1 MTSSASG
8 SRPSRRLTPDS
19 VHASDGDDL
28 YPMRVLLID
37 DGASKSLTF
46 RRLTGDDGA
55 SRYLV
60 DRVSTQGDACE
71 AMENGDHDVYIVDHL
86 VGTRTGF
93 DLLSWVKTRGLRIP
107 IVFVSGSSD
116 HGTGVTAVNA
126 GASCYVVSDSI
137 DSGLLE
143 HSLRNAVEQ
152 MTALDRLS
160 SAGIEIDVDASMKTR
175 MLFRIAE
182 KLREPS
188 TAVLDVTRRSLQSA
202 LPASAL
208 ESFGLI
214 EDKANTLLTLANDLN
229 DLAMLEAGHLRI
241 NTETF
246 SLRGLLFHM
255 NQKIGSA
262 ARDGDPVISVE
273 IAPDVPDAVVGDPGR
288 LRLVVVTFIE
298 SVVARSSVNRI
309 GVRIRVAHRAPG
321 AITLRFE
328 IEAVRRGNVYS
339 ASAVQKSSPIDADG
353 HNGVTA
359 VTEALG
365 MPAALEI
372 VSRMGGSV
380 TVDGDQDSVASVQL
394 TIRLQIREEGHPM
407 RPDLDEDG
415 QMNGPIL
422 VIADDADGRRSLMS
436 ALGGADL
443 PYLAAPSVEAWRA
456 AQLAVGEDFELPAL
470 AVIESSEDSFGVC
483 DKFNE
488 IVSGE
493 VPVVVV
499 VAFGN
504 RGDAARCRERG
515 VRGYLPRPLDSGDL
529 VDVVRSSMALTTS
542 GDSTTLVTRHWL
554 REGRPSLHVLVV
566 DDSSTNLFLLTR
578 MLEQRG
584 HSTVTAD
591 DGREATK
598 ACSNESFDVVLM
610 DVMMPVMGGF
620 EATRVIRE
628 MYSGSSAQPLI
639 VGVSAFAD
647 QVNIERSQDAGMDG
661 FLAKP
666 VQPENLF
673 AAIEQQRST
682 VLA

>member
-1 MTSSASG
+1 
-8 SRPSRRLTPDS
+8 
-19 VHASDGDDL
+19 
-28 YPMRVLLID
+28 MRVLLID
-37 DGASKSLTF
+37 DGAAESLTF
-46 RRLTGDDGA
+46 RRLTGGNGVG
-55 SRYLV
+55 RYAV
-60 DRVSTQGDACE
+60 DRVSTQGEACE
-71 AMENGDHDVYIVDHL
+71 AMEIGDHDAYIVDHL

-116 HGTGVTAVNA
+116 HGTGVTAVSA

-137 DSGLLE
+137 DTGLLE
-143 HSLRNAVEQ
+143 HSMRNAVEQ
-152 MTALDRLS
+152 MRALDRLS

-188 TAVLDVTRRSLQSA
+188 TAVLDVSRRSLESA

-229 DLAMLEAGHLRI
+229 DLALLEAGHLRF

-246 SLRGLLFHM
+246 SLRGLVFHM

-262 ARDGDPVISVE
+262 ARDHDPEISVE

-288 LRLVVVTFIE
+288 LRLVVITFIE
-298 SVVARSSVNRI
+298 SVVARSNANRI
-309 GVRIRVAHRAPG
+309 IVRIRVAHRAPG

-328 IEAVRRGNVYS
+328 IEAVGRRSVYNS
-339 ASAVQKSSPIDADG
+339 SAVRKHSLIDVDG
-353 HNGVTA
+353 DIGTTNVTD
-359 VTEALG
+359 ALG

-372 VSRMGGSV
+372 VSRMGGTV
-380 TVDGDQDSVASVQL
+380 TVDGDQDSFASVQL
-394 TIRLQIREEGHPM
+394 TIRLQIREEGHPT
-407 RPDLDEDG
+407 RPDLDADSPLS
-415 QMNGPIL
+415 GPIL
-422 VIADDADGRRSLMS
+422 VIADNADARHSLMS

-443 PYLAAPSVEAWRA
+443 PYLAAPNVEAWSA
-456 AQLAVGEDFELPAL
+456 GQLAVREDAELPAL
-470 AVIESSEDSFGVC
+470 AIIESSEDSFSVC
-483 DKFNE
+483 DEFND

-554 REGRPSLHVLVV
+554 REGRLSLHVLVV
-566 DDSSTNLFLLTR
+566 DDSSTNRFLLTR

-598 ACSNESFDVVLM
+598 ACSNEVFDVVLM

-620 EATRVIRE
+620 EATRLIRE
-628 MYSGSSAQPLI
+628 LHSESSAQPLI

-647 QVNIERSQDAGMDG
+647 QVNIERSQDAGMDE

-666 VQPENLF
+666 VQPDDLF
-673 AAIEQQRST
+673 AAIEQSRSV